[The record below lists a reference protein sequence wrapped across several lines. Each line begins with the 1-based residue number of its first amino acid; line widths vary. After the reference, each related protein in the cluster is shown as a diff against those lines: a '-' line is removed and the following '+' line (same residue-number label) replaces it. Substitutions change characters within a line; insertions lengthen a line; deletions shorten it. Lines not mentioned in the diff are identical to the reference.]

1 MAAGGD
7 HQVGRPQAAAGVEH
21 QPGHL
26 FAQGQVTVDV
36 VVVQARHVLAS
47 AQLGKAAQQRLQGR
61 AVDVGHAAAE
71 LHHILARRTAHQ
83 LQHVFPLRDVH
94 RALGRAANC
103 GQCRQLPLV
112 ADEVAGLGP
121 RRDQAAVF
129 EHAIGLLHGAQAD
142 PMLLTQCAHGRQ
154 ALAGAIEPLLD
165 AGAEYFGEIQVE
177 GHGILLR
184 CIGIVTGT
192 VAPKIQHSVGQ
203 RPILYGNNKAVLDL
217 YCRGC
222 RRACFLHGNH

>member
-121 RRDQAAVF
+121 RRDHAAVF

-142 PMLLTQCAHGRQ
+142 TMLNAQCAYRRQ
-154 ALAGAIEPLLD
+154 AVARAVQALFD
-165 AGAEYFGEIQVE
+165 AGAEQLGKVDIE
-177 GHGILLR
+177 GHGIL
-184 CIGIVTGT
+184 
-192 VAPKIQHSVGQ
+192 P
-203 RPILYGNNKAVLDL
+203 
-217 YCRGC
+217 
-222 RRACFLHGNH
+222 